1 MKKWCSSLLMAVFV
15 TLMLALASGC
25 GGQDRGSSTASSS
38 AEVQSQQAEA
48 GRKLLEEKAEKQES
62 GKDSSMAG
70 QKKESYTMQDIRKLK
85 HTEIFAKG
93 ALEHIFDGT
102 VNKKGKATGYHYD
115 KVDGSK
121 GEIISGTRSKTDKH
135 GVYTARVKVEGIQK
149 NGFSSFYPDDWTPQ
163 EVVDAINTAYKDAL
177 GNTENPHGDL
187 WIGYSGDLEI
197 DMYLTE
203 QKKIITAYP
212 IYRKE

>member
-25 GGQDRGSSTASSS
+25 GGQDRGSSTVSSS

-102 VNKKGKATGYHYD
+102 VNKKGKATGYHLPHQLSRQPTRPNPRKAAGGPSSPCRRRTASAATPAPSRCD
-115 KVDGSK
+115 TVSCSGCGICLPGS
-121 GEIISGTRSKTDKH
+121 R
-135 GVYTARVKVEGIQK
+135 EG
-149 NGFSSFYPDDWTPQ
+149 
-163 EVVDAINTAYKDAL
+163 
-177 GNTENPHGDL
+177 
-187 WIGYSGDLEI
+187 
-197 DMYLTE
+197 
-203 QKKIITAYP
+203 
-212 IYRKE
+212 